1 MYLTYLCCYNVMKVV
16 EEAAHWKEVVQ
27 LEEGVEASCWD
38 ALVPHPLEAPEAWT
52 QGAGVGSFGCAH

>member
-16 EEAAHWKEVVQ
+16 EAAHRKEVVQ
-27 LEEGVEASCWD
+27 LEEGEEASCWD
-38 ALVPHPLEAPEAWT
+38 ALAPHPLEGPEAWT